1 MLLPDLTRRA
11 LILALGAA
19 TAPPPKPSHAATDGL
34 SQLRAAQQT
43 LVRVDG
49 LLTERGS
56 WPEAQRLLNT
66 LDDGVLTKALE
77 AAVDPKSVK
86 DIAMDQAAFIVYY
99 EEVRYND
106 KRLEPQT
113 PVREGSNPGAG
124 TPRHQTALPKPYS
137 HLCAAPWPERA
148 RRAERQEEGVPARA
162 CGRAC
167 GAELSA
173 QARRRRRRLAQVLG
187 GEHAIVDGVSGP
199 RVERQAQVSFTA
211 VPRVSTYVP
220 FGQG

>member
-1 MLLPDLTRRA
+1 MFLPVLTRRA

-19 TAPPPKPSHAATDGL
+19 AAPQPKPSHAATDGL

-49 LLTERGS
+49 LLPERGS

-77 AAVDPKSVK
+77 AAVDPKSLK
-86 DIAMDQAAFIVYY
+86 DTAMDQAAFIVYY

-113 PVREGSNPGAG
+113 PS
-124 TPRHQTALPKPYS
+124 
-137 HLCAAPWPERA
+137 
-148 RRAERQEEGVPARA
+148 ARA
-162 CGRAC
+162 DQNGKKKEFLRALADER
-167 GAELSA
+167 AELSFLLKQDDDVA
-173 QARRRRRRLAQVLG
+173 DLRRYSAASARSLAEFL
-187 GEHAIVDGVSGP
+187 EL
-199 RVERQAQVSFTA
+199 
-211 VPRVSTYVP
+211 VSTGKP
-220 FGQG
+220 K

>member
-1 MLLPDLTRRA
+1 MNKRRAACWRLMFLPVLTRRA

-19 TAPPPKPSHAATDGL
+19 AAPQPKPSHAATDGL

-49 LLTERGS
+49 LLPERGS

-77 AAVDPKSVK
+77 AAVDPKSLK
-86 DIAMDQAAFIVYY
+86 DTAMDQAAFIVYY

-113 PVREGSNPGAG
+113 PVRHGSNPGG
-124 TPRHQTALPKPYS
+124 PDYHSRHQIALLTPCS
-137 HLCAAPWPERA
+137 H
-148 RRAERQEEGVPARA
+148 V
-162 CGRAC
+162 
-167 GAELSA
+167 
-173 QARRRRRRLAQVLG
+173 
-187 GEHAIVDGVSGP
+187 
-199 RVERQAQVSFTA
+199 
-211 VPRVSTYVP
+211 
-220 FGQG
+220 

>member
-1 MLLPDLTRRA
+1 MLALRLAVAAARATASHARISSGRMLLPALSRRA

-19 TAPPPKPSHAATDGL
+19 TAPPPRPSHAATDGL

-49 LLTERGS
+49 LLPERGS

-77 AAVDPKSVK
+77 AAVDPKSLK
-86 DIAMDQAAFIVYY
+86 DTAMDQAAFIVYY

-113 PVREGSNPGAG
+113 PVRQGSNPGL
-124 TPRHQTALPKPYS
+124 TSRPQ
-137 HLCAAPWPERA
+137 AAPTFSHTRVRLALGRA
-148 RRAERQEEGVPARA
+148 RAPTRT
-162 CGRAC
+162 
-167 GAELSA
+167 
-173 QARRRRRRLAQVLG
+173 ARRRSSCARSPTSAR
-187 GEHAIVDGVSGP
+187 S
-199 RVERQAQVSFTA
+199 
-211 VPRVSTYVP
+211 
-220 FGQG
+220 